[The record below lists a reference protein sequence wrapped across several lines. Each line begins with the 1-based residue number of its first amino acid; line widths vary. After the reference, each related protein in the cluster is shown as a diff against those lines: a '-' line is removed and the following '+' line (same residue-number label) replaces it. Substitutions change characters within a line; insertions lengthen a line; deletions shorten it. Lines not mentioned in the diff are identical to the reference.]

1 MNTAQNT
8 TSKSKA
14 PVRKGKPARAA
25 KPAPKKAITKSKAPA
40 PKTKA
45 KAAPAATA
53 AVVKTAHKGITQ
65 PKPGGACA
73 TVWNWCDAHPNATVA
88 EVKAG
93 LENKVNPSTCS
104 VQFYRW
110 KKYNA

>member
-1 MNTAQNT
+1 MQTATNN
-8 TSKSKA
+8 TSKTKA
-14 PVRKGKPARAA
+14 DVSKGKPAARAA
-25 KPAPKKAITKSKAPA
+25 VVKKSKEPATKKAA

-45 KAAPAATA
+45 KAKPATAA

-73 TVWNWCDAHPNATVA
+73 TVWSWCDAHPNATVA